1 MKYFYIAFIITVI
14 TAAACKNND
23 TEKEP
28 TGSRVI
34 VPFTQQNASSL
45 PNQNMQTPVVQ
56 KHNLFNENNDVSNST
71 VASAV
76 NPEHGQPNHRCDIPV
91 GAALNGVSKSN
102 LPVQQN
108 NVQSTPVTNS
118 IQNPTVKTVT
128 PTGMN
133 PPHGEKGHRCDI
145 SVGAPLSS
153 VPVKSEVS
161 KPVSEQVKIEQNVP
175 ALLSTSTP
183 EVITPKGM
191 NPPHGEEGHLCE
203 IAVGAPLTKE

>member
-1 MKYFYIAFIITVI
+1 MKYFYYALIITVI
-14 TAAACKNND
+14 TASSCKNSD
-23 TEKEP
+23 TEKEL
-28 TGSRVI
+28 TGPRVI
-34 VPFTQQNASSL
+34 VPFTQQNASSFT
-45 PNQNMQTPVVQ
+45 NQNVQTPVVQ
-56 KHNLFNENNDVSNST
+56 KHNLFNENNEVRNP
-71 VASAV
+71 AV

-91 GAALNGVSKSN
+91 GAPLNGVSKSN
-102 LPVQQN
+102 VPVQQN
-108 NVQSTPVTNS
+108 NVQPTPVTNS

-203 IAVGAPLTKE
+203 IAVGAPLIKE